1 MLTRLLFGLGNGALR
16 QFFKTQWPT
25 VVYNVTGVRGAP
37 WSDQPADGLQLLTL
51 DRRLRLDT
59 HERARVQNGD
69 TSEWDFT
76 LLTKILMRSSLQFVA
91 HGSVEFTELDK
102 LRQIRNTSIGH
113 VSDAALST
121 AQFTADWQDAC
132 DALKH
137 FGVTS
142 VDIAALRAGKLLLL
156 PFSLYFKFLRRVNSP
171 LFRNP
176 PLFSLLDK
184 VSSVVICSS
193 LSPLLHMSS
202 LTID

>member
-1 MLTRLLFGLGNGALR
+1 MLTRLLFDLGNGALR

-51 DRRLRLDT
+51 DRRLRLDP
-59 HERARVQNGD
+59 HERAKVQNGD

-102 LRQIRNTSIGH
+102 LRQVRNTSIGH
-113 VSDAALST
+113 VKDAALSI
-121 AQFTADWQDAC
+121 AQFTTDWQDAC

-142 VDIAALRAGKLLLL
+142 VRIAAVRAGKLLVL
-156 PFSLYFKFLRRVNSP
+156 PFSL
-171 LFRNP
+171 
-176 PLFSLLDK
+176 
-184 VSSVVICSS
+184 
-193 LSPLLHMSS
+193 
-202 LTID
+202 